1 MKPFVL
7 FVTALW
13 LAGCSV
19 VSQDTGGA
27 CDNNR
32 TYVESWQETW
42 GEITYSLPWCW
53 IVTSNTEQQLVL
65 QDQDSEQLVEI
76 STFQLEMVEGGIVEV
91 IKTSPTGTPIYL
103 YVTDP
108 DNIDVQRIMDSLTWT
123 TTETTTSLE

>member
-1 MKPFVL
+1 MKLLVL
-7 FVTALW
+7 CVIALW
-13 LAGCSV
+13 LTGCSV

-42 GEITYSLPWCW
+42 GEITYNLPWCW
-53 IVTSNTEQQLVL
+53 IVASNTEQQLVL

-108 DNIDVQRIMDSLTWT
+108 DHIDVQRIMDSLTWT
-123 TTETTTSLE
+123 TTEI